1 MSNNDEQNYPL
12 MAKLALSEARK
23 GLAQLEDDLQRSK
36 SWVRDLE
43 AWIKANNPPKKEV
56 KVPDSAASAG
66 ITPLFSTLPYR
77 KSAY

>member
-1 MSNNDEQNYPL
+1 MSNNDEKNYPL
-12 MAKLALSEARK
+12 LAKLALSEARK

-36 SWVRDLE
+36 AWVRDLE
-43 AWIKANNPPKKEV
+43 AWLKANNPPKKEA
-56 KVPDSAASAG
+56 KAPNSAASAG